1 MKIALSELY
10 AKVIQFVQLAVQ
22 YHKSGRVSKSL
33 AAITKPFNLKYKPVL
48 DDIREASRRIDE
60 LANSAL
66 KAEVRDLHIQVKQLT
81 EITLG
86 TSSSIRFEPT
96 RANCV

>member
-10 AKVIQFVQLAVQ
+10 AKIIQFVQLAVK
-22 YHKSGRVSKSL
+22 YYKSGRIAKSL
-33 AAITKPFNLKYKPVL
+33 AAVTKPFDLKYKPIL

-66 KAEVRDLHIQVKQLT
+66 KAEVRDLHLQVKRLT
-81 EITLG
+81 QITLG
-86 TSSSIRFEPT
+86 RSADYKFDRSY
-96 RANCV
+96 